1 MEITY
6 VKLDTDLNLCVGID
20 RFNRKPIV
28 FVVVSLQVLS
38 FDRYFAYYF
47 ISLLPVVDIH
57 TQETEPPWDA
67 KLEFLP
73 EKWAKKPSIFI
84 NYCTSPSKTK
94 HIQSQ
99 LYFKKT

>member
-73 EKWAKKPSIFI
+73 EKWAKNQVCLLIIVLHPQKPNTFRA
-84 NYCTSPSKTK
+84 NCT
-94 HIQSQ
+94 
-99 LYFKKT
+99 